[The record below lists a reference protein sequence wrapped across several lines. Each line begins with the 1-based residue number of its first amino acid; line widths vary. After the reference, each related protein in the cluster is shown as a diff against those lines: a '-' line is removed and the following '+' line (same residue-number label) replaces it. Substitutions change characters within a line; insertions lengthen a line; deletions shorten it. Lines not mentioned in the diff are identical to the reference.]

1 MVRVRV
7 KVPRDCEVI
16 AHDLSFKSVWRELK
30 KDGWTRKPPPGR
42 SLDDRYFCMPPGKK
56 VKGSE
61 GVDYFRGEQ
70 TVLEHYAEELR
81 CRAVGVQP
89 SASGGDQLAA
99 ADVVRE
105 NYAADI
111 EAAEARA
118 RAPTTAQPVPA
129 DQATN
134 VVPPV
139 PATSADA
146 SLFDK
151 YRNSYGKFTSWR
163 YPAKV
168 SAHPDATTRSRCHY
182 SSEEADGSDN
192 ISDGDSTHPA
202 GTPTRNDDAD
212 EDGEDSA
219 LGSELLADS
228 IDDLN
233 VVGNHAIEHLFGKLD
248 SEADDMETG
257 ECVSDEEVKIYCAAD
272 AIGDDPVA
280 TEDEI
285 TAEVLF
291 ADNFLNSFGGEDEV
305 LAGNLKNAV
314 LCEMSAKGWEDIDEP
329 DTTEYMHGPY
339 DPVNNTSSYPGLRQG
354 YSGPSADALR
364 RGDSPIGLFFYYLP
378 VVLW

>member
-139 PATSADA
+139 PASTSA
-146 SLFDK
+146 
-151 YRNSYGKFTSWR
+151 
-163 YPAKV
+163 
-168 SAHPDATTRSRCHY
+168 TRPKS
-182 SSEEADGSDN
+182 
-192 ISDGDSTHPA
+192 
-202 GTPTRNDDAD
+202 
-212 EDGEDSA
+212 
-219 LGSELLADS
+219 
-228 IDDLN
+228 
-233 VVGNHAIEHLFGKLD
+233 
-248 SEADDMETG
+248 
-257 ECVSDEEVKIYCAAD
+257 
-272 AIGDDPVA
+272 PV
-280 TEDEI
+280 
-285 TAEVLF
+285 
-291 ADNFLNSFGGEDEV
+291 
-305 LAGNLKNAV
+305 
-314 LCEMSAKGWEDIDEP
+314 
-329 DTTEYMHGPY
+329 
-339 DPVNNTSSYPGLRQG
+339 
-354 YSGPSADALR
+354 
-364 RGDSPIGLFFYYLP
+364 
-378 VVLW
+378 